1 MKDKSA
7 DCFRK
12 IFQDLMKKGKKC
24 APRGQ
29 TVIEIENYTYTL
41 PPRAR
46 FCNFEARNVSKD
58 YIKREFLWYLRGNKH
73 DLEILDHASM
83 WKGLVNQ
90 SNDTYQP
97 WINSNYGQYV
107 FAKVTDSADDSVKK
121 SQFDAVVETLSN
133 DVDSR
138 RASIA
143 ILNQGHL
150 LSTTNDVPCT
160 YSLNFRIRENK
171 LNMSVHMRSQDAV
184 FGMGNDAPCFSF
196 IHEMVYVALR
206 DKTYPELKM
215 GDYHHIADSFHVYER
230 HFKAMEEIAG
240 GSKYI
245 PIEVPV
251 ISNSEEVSFLQNFI
265 HLTYGQ
271 EQRAP
276 IPRMLVTA
284 LKEYPDFKDMI
295 ATKAKSYQFSTW
307 LTTFDKIQEK

>member
-41 PPRAR
+41 PARAR
-46 FCNFEARNVSKD
+46 FCNFEARNVSQD

-73 DLEILDHASM
+73 DLEILEHASM

-90 SNDTYQP
+90 ADGYP

-107 FAKVTDSADDSVKK
+107 FAKVFIEGDNPVEK
-121 SQFDAVVETLSN
+121 SQFDAVVETLIN

-160 YSLNFRIRENK
+160 YSLNFRIRDNK

-196 IHEMVYVALR
+196 IHEMLYVVLR
-206 DKTYPELKM
+206 DKKYPELKL
-215 GDYHHIADSFHVYER
+215 GEYHHIADSFHVYER
-230 HFKAMEEIAG
+230 HFRAMEAIAG
-240 GSKYI
+240 GSAYV
-245 PIEVPV
+245 PIEVPL
-251 ISNSEEVSFLQNFI
+251 IANSDEVSFLQNFI

-276 IPRMLVTA
+276 MPKTIVTA
-284 LKEYPDFKDMI
+284 LKAYPEFKEMI
-295 ATKAKSYQFSTW
+295 ASKAKSYQFSTW